1 MSLVQRTMENLVRR
15 REKVLNG
22 GINSIPPPFKRF
34 SNDFIGL
41 EPAKMY
47 VVTAATKV
55 GKTTFASYL
64 FIYNSLLFAYNNPDK
79 VRFKVFY
86 IPREETPEDV
96 LHRFMCFILYKL
108 SKGKVIIDRNDLKSS
123 KNVALDEKVLELLN
137 SEEYKNILDFFEE
150 NVMFYP
156 SVNPSGVW
164 KEMIKYAEDHGKVYK
179 RKIETKDEFGF
190 EKEIE
195 VFDHYVPDDDNEIRL
210 IFDDHV
216 SLTPLERNFTLKQAI
231 DKLGEYY
238 VLLRNMY
245 GYSICEVHQQNTSSE
260 SLDAIKLGKAKAS
273 TNFLADSSYSG
284 RNCDVCIGVNSPFRQ
299 ELPDWNGYDIT
310 KLKDY
315 FRYVEILLNRSGSA
329 GGVAPL
335 FYLGK
340 VCDWNEM
347 PLPKEVAKL
356 NEVYSYVEFLNDV
369 NKPKSFFIY
378 KLKKRVKNLFK

>member
-1 MSLVQRTMENLVRR
+1 MSLVERTIENLERR
-15 REKVLNG
+15 RQKVLDG

-47 VVTAATKV
+47 VVTAATKI

-64 FIYNSLLFAYNNPDK
+64 FIYNSLLYAYYNPDK
-79 VRFKVFY
+79 VRFKAFY

-96 LHRFMCFILYKL
+96 LHRFMCYILYKL
-108 SKGKVIIDRNDLKSS
+108 SKGKIIVDRNDLKSS
-123 KNVALDEKVLELLN
+123 KNIALDERVLELLN
-137 SEEYKNILDFFEE
+137 SEEYKSILDFFEE

-179 RKIETKDEFGF
+179 RKIQTKDEFGC
-190 EKEIE
+190 EKDIE

-238 VLLRNMY
+238 VL
-245 GYSICEVHQQNTSSE
+245 V
-260 SLDAIKLGKAKAS
+260 KS
-273 TNFLADSSYSG
+273 TNRILQ
-284 RNCDVCIGVNSPFRQ
+284 VNH
-299 ELPDWNGYDIT
+299 W
-310 KLKDY
+310 
-315 FRYVEILLNRSGSA
+315 
-329 GGVAPL
+329 
-335 FYLGK
+335 
-340 VCDWNEM
+340 M
-347 PLPKEVAKL
+347 PLSWV
-356 NEVYSYVEFLNDV
+356 
-369 NKPKSFFIY
+369 KPKQALTSLLIPHIVGETVMCVLELIVHLDSNFLIGM
-378 KLKKRVKNLFK
+378 VMI

>member
-1 MSLVQRTMENLVRR
+1 MSLVQRTIENLERR
-15 REKVLNG
+15 RQKVLDG

-47 VVTAATKV
+47 VVTAATKI

-64 FIYNSLLFAYNNPDK
+64 FIYNSLLYAYYNPDK

-96 LHRFMCFILYKL
+96 LHRFMCYILYKL
-108 SKGKVIIDRNDLKSS
+108 SKGKIIVDRNDLKSS
-123 KNVALDEKVLELLN
+123 KNIALDERVLELLN
-137 SEEYKNILDFFEE
+137 SEEYKSILNFFEE

-179 RKIETKDEFGF
+179 RKIQTKDEFGC
-190 EKEIE
+190 EKDIE

-245 GYSICEVHQQNTSSE
+245 GFSICEVHQQNTTSE

-273 TNFLADSSYSG
+273 INFLADSSYSG

-299 ELPDWNGYDIT
+299 QLPDWNGYDIT

-347 PLPKEVAKL
+347 PLPKDTDKL
-356 NEVYSYVEFLNDV
+356 NDIYTYVEFLNDAS
-369 NKPKSFFIY
+369 KPKTFFIY
-378 KLKKRVKNLFK
+378 KLKKKVKNLFK

>member
-1 MSLVQRTMENLVRR
+1 MSLVERTIENLERR
-15 REKVLNG
+15 RQKVLDG

-47 VVTAATKV
+47 VVTAATKI

-64 FIYNSLLFAYNNPDK
+64 FIYNSLLYAYYNPDK

-96 LHRFMCFILYKL
+96 LHRFMCYILYKL
-108 SKGKVIIDRNDLKSS
+108 SKGKIIVDRNDLKSS
-123 KNVALDEKVLELLN
+123 KNIALDERVLELLN
-137 SEEYKNILDFFEE
+137 SEEYKSILDFFEE

-179 RKIETKDEFGF
+179 RKIQTKDEFGC
-190 EKEIE
+190 EKDIE

-245 GYSICEVHQQNTSSE
+245 GFSICEVHQQNTTSE

-273 TNFLADSSYSG
+273 INFLADSSYSG

-299 ELPDWNGYDIT
+299 QLPDWNGYDIT

-347 PLPKEVAKL
+347 PLPKDTDKL
-356 NEVYSYVEFLNDV
+356 NDIYTYVEFLNDAS
-369 NKPKSFFIY
+369 KPKSFFIY
-378 KLKKRVKNLFK
+378 KLKKKVKNLFK

>member
-1 MSLVQRTMENLVRR
+1 MSLVERTIENLERR
-15 REKVLNG
+15 RQKVLDG

-47 VVTAATKV
+47 VVTAATKI

-64 FIYNSLLFAYNNPDK
+64 FIYNSLLYAYYNPDK
-79 VRFKVFY
+79 VRFKAFY

-96 LHRFMCFILYKL
+96 LHRFMCYILYKL
-108 SKGKVIIDRNDLKSS
+108 SKGKIIVDRNDLKSS
-123 KNVALDEKVLELLN
+123 KNIALDERVLELLN
-137 SEEYKNILDFFEE
+137 SEEYKSILDFFEE

-179 RKIETKDEFGF
+179 RKIQTKDEFGC
-190 EKEIE
+190 EKDIE

-245 GYSICEVHQQNTSSE
+245 GFSICEVHQQNTTSE

-273 TNFLADSSYSG
+273 INFLADSSYSG

-299 ELPDWNGYDIT
+299 QLPDWNGYDIT

-347 PLPKEVAKL
+347 PLPKDTDKL
-356 NEVYSYVEFLNDV
+356 NDIYTYVEFLNGV
-369 NKPKSFFIY
+369 SKPKSFFIY
-378 KLKKRVKNLFK
+378 KLKKKVKNLFK

>member
-1 MSLVQRTMENLVRR
+1 MSLVNRTIENLVRR

-34 SNDFIGL
+34 SNDFIGV

-47 VVTAATKV
+47 VVTAATKI

-64 FIYNSLLFAYNNPDK
+64 FIYNSLLYAYYNPDK

-108 SKGKVIIDRNDLKSS
+108 SKGKIIVDRNDLKSS
-123 KNVALDEKVLELLN
+123 KNVALDEKVLKLLN
-137 SEEYKNILDFFEE
+137 SDEYKDILDFFEE

-164 KEMIKYAEDHGKVYK
+164 KEMIKYAEDHGTVYK
-179 RKIETKDEFGF
+179 RKIETKDEFGC
-190 EKEIE
+190 EKTIE

-245 GYSICEVHQQNTSSE
+245 GYSICEVHQQNTTSE

-273 TNFLADSSYSG
+273 INFLADSSYSG

-299 ELPDWNGYDIT
+299 QLPDWNGYNIT

-347 PLPKEVAKL
+347 PLPKEVDKL
-356 NEVYSYVEFLNDV
+356 NEVYSYVDFLNDK
-369 NKPKSFFIY
+369 NNTKSFFIY
-378 KLKKRVKNLFK
+378 KLKKTVKNLFK